1 MNISIVDI
9 QKAEL
14 FAAIF
19 QHIRVFTDNIN
30 IMFEPEHMYIQL
42 IDSSRVSFVEIVLP
56 SNWFD
61 EYKLID
67 DNNSVLGINST
78 ILFRILNSREK
89 TQAIHIKYTNE
100 DNDKLNIEFLSENKN
115 EFNKYFEVPLIDI
128 DSELLQIPEM
138 EHSAEFTI
146 SASHFSNIINQLKLF
161 GDTLDIQ
168 CSEEKIVLYSHS
180 QDSGKMSVE
189 IKIDDLTSFSINEGE
204 NMKTSFGL
212 TYLNNICLYN
222 KIAKEIEIKIT
233 ENAPLKIVYLLNG
246 QPDAKMTFYLAPK
259 IDDDD

>member
-9 QKAEL
+9 QKAEI

-30 IMFEPEHMYIQL
+30 IMFKSEQMYIQL
-42 IDSSRVSFVEIVLP
+42 MDSSHISIIEIVLP
-56 SNWFD
+56 NTWFD
-61 EYKLID
+61 LYKLTND
-67 DNNSVLGINST
+67 VSLTLGINAT

-89 TQAIHIKYTNE
+89 TQAIHIHYENT
-100 DNDKLNIEFLSENKN
+100 DSDKLNIEFLSENKN
-115 EFNKYFEVPLIDI
+115 EFNKFFEVPLIDI
-128 DSELLQIPEM
+128 DTDLLQIPEM

-161 GDTLDIQ
+161 GDTMEIQ

-204 NMKTSFGL
+204 NVKTSFGL

-233 ENAPLKIVYLLNG
+233 ENAPLKIVYLING